1 MGLKNLT
8 RHFLFQLS
16 VLVVVQPTFEAVAT
30 NLYGD
35 WVDDQSVYVVDGV
48 GDPMGDDLLLQW
60 QNVEWMW
67 EMTCY
72 YAVGN
77 DLLLLW
83 QNVVYELVIS

>member
-48 GDPMGDDLLLQW
+48 GDPMGDDLLL
-60 QNVEWMW
+60 
-67 EMTCY
+67 
-72 YAVGN
+72 
-77 DLLLLW
+77 
-83 QNVVYELVIS
+83 